1 MDLRKLEV
9 ILVTLAVSSWF
20 LREMWKF
27 GVKVCLLAFAQDAVH
42 GL

>member
-1 MDLRKLEV
+1 MDLRKLKV

-27 GVKVCLLAFAQDAVH
+27 GVKVCLLAFAQDAVY